1 MEIKNINILYKNKF
15 VFGNLYINKDK
26 ISDIKILGKEDPNS
40 DYLLPGL
47 IDVHTHGAMN
57 YDFNSINSK
66 ENIKSICDFYE
77 KHGVTSVLATVMT
90 DSYENLINK
99 VSLINKYIKEFPI
112 IKGIHL
118 EGPFLSS
125 KYRGAH
131 EEKYLRKPNIEL
143 FKKLQ
148 DASGHN
154 IKYITIA
161 PELPLTFE
169 FIDYLTN
176 DGVIVSIGHSAA
188 TYEEAREAINIGAS
202 SFTHTFNAMA
212 PFNHHNLTITYAA
225 LSILD
230 VYNEIILDGK
240 HVDPEIVRFLV
251 KNKGIKNIVGITD
264 SLMCTGLP
272 NGKYKLA
279 NQDIEVKDGDC
290 FILGTAIRA
299 GSSLNAFDG
308 LLNFMYFLDMPLEEA
323 IDVYTKNPAKHI
335 NLFNEIGSIRKNKM
349 ADLIVINNKRKI
361 KKVFIN
367 GNEVY
372 INECNN

>member
-188 TYEEAREAINIGAS
+188 TYEEAREAINVGAS

-264 SLMCTGLP
+264 SLMCAGLP

-308 LLNFMYFLDMPLEEA
+308 LLNFMHFLDMPLEEA